1 MEIIIGATIGL
12 LIVFVAYM
20 ILKDYN
26 REENL
31 NIRIKPY
38 NEAFEILTKGYKECS
53 ITYGEYIDG
62 CNKLN
67 DLWNSTN

>member
-12 LIVFVAYM
+12 LIVFVSYM

-26 REENL
+26 KEENL
-31 NIRIKPY
+31 NIRRKPY
-38 NEAFEILTKGYKECS
+38 NEAFEILTKGYKEGR
-53 ITYGEYIDG
+53 ITYEEYIDG
-62 CNKLN
+62 CTKLD

>member
-12 LIVFVAYM
+12 LIVFVSYM

-31 NIRIKPY
+31 NIRRKPY
-38 NEAFEILTKGYKECS
+38 NEAFEILTKGYKEGR
-53 ITYGEYIDG
+53 ITYEEYIEG
-62 CNKLN
+62 CTKLD

>member
-12 LIVFVAYM
+12 LIVFVSYM

-31 NIRIKPY
+31 NTRRKPY
-38 NEAFEILTKGYKECS
+38 DKAFEILTKGYKEGR
-53 ITYGEYIDG
+53 ITYEEYIDG
-62 CNKLN
+62 CTKLD